1 MPRKDRRSAIA
12 YINDEKERD
21 VTFFKRRGGLFKSVS
36 ELSVVTGARVAV
48 VLETENERMHSFGT
62 PSIDPIADGFLSG
75 APLAVPLADEAT
87 TTRVAQL
94 QSEVARLDMNCMKE
108 YKENQLSIKRM
119 KQIQEQCPG
128 MAANLIFSKE
138 EDLSPGDLNN
148 LSNEVSHVH
157 EDIGHRL
164 PQLHHGHKAM
174 TGGASMI
181 QNMLPSSGPPSDRM
195 RTTPSPV
202 HSLWDH
208 HLLQHQMPSSPLP
221 SPPGH
226 IVAPGFPQVPPIF
239 HPTPSALVPQL
250 ACQQE
255 TTPNQAHELPPPQDI
270 SVKDYVSPCN
280 PVNPQQNDANSNSTS
295 MYNLEASPLLVYS
308 GGNDFTVNGPFGYES
323 WGYALLDQPF
333 RNEFLETD
341 ASLGYNAVD
350 VGQSSM
356 GNGGW
361 VDKPPKSSSS

>member
-1 MPRKDRRSAIA
+1 MPRRSAIA
-12 YINDEKERD
+12 YIHDDKERD
-21 VTFFKRRGGLFKSVS
+21 FTFFKRRGGLFKSIAG
-36 ELSVVTGARVAV
+36 LSAVTGARVAV
-48 VLETENERMHSFGT
+48 VLETENETMHSFGT
-62 PSIDPIADGFLSG
+62 PSADPIADAFLSG
-75 APLAVPLADEAT
+75 APLVVPLDDEAT
-87 TTRVAQL
+87 TARIAQL

-108 YKENQLSIKRM
+108 YKENQLSIERM

-128 MAANLIFSKE
+128 MAANHIFSKE

-148 LSNEVSHVH
+148 LSNEISRFH

-174 TGGASMI
+174 TGRASI
-181 QNMLPSSGPPSDRM
+181 KQNMLPSSGPPSDRM
-195 RTTPSPV
+195 RTTPSSV

-208 HLLQHQMPSSPLP
+208 HLPQHQMHSSPLP

-226 IVAPGFPQVPPIF
+226 IMAPGFSQVPPIF
-239 HPTPSALVPQL
+239 HPASSPLVPQL
-250 ACQQE
+250 ASQQE
-255 TTPNQAHELPPPQDI
+255 TAPNQAHELPPPQDI

-295 MYNLEASPLLVYS
+295 RYNLAVSPLLVYS
-308 GGNDFTVNGPFGYES
+308 GGNDFTVNDPFVYES
-323 WGYALLDQPF
+323 WGYALSDQPF
-333 RNEFLETD
+333 RNEYIEKD
-341 ASLGYNAVD
+341 ASLGYNGAD

-361 VDKPPKSSSS
+361 VDKPPESSSS

>member
-1 MPRKDRRSAIA
+1 MSLVNGFSKSQAFCRSFWFLFLVVSFFVVVGFSMPRMDRRSAIA
-12 YINDEKERD
+12 YINDDKERD
-21 VTFFKRRGGLFKSVS
+21 VTFFKRRGGLFKSVAD
-36 ELSVVTGARVAV
+36 LSVVTGASVAV

-62 PSIDPIADGFLSG
+62 PSADPIVGAFLSG

-128 MAANLIFSKE
+128 MAANLMVSKE
-138 EDLSPGDLNN
+138 EDLSPGELNN
-148 LSNEVSHVH
+148 LSNEISRVH

-174 TGGASMI
+174 TGGASMT

-195 RTTPSPV
+195 RTTPSQV

-208 HLLQHQMPSSPLP
+208 HLPQHQMLSSPLQ

-226 IVAPGFPQVPPIF
+226 IVAPGFPQ
-239 HPTPSALVPQL
+239 
-250 ACQQE
+250 
-255 TTPNQAHELPPPQDI
+255 
-270 SVKDYVSPCN
+270 
-280 PVNPQQNDANSNSTS
+280 NDANSNSTS
-295 MYNLEASPLLVYS
+295 RYNLGASPLLVYS
-308 GGNDFTVNGPFGYES
+308 GGNDFIVNGPFGYES
-323 WGYALLDQPF
+323 WGYALSDQPF

-341 ASLGYNAVD
+341 ASLGYNATD

-356 GNGGW
+356 GNGEW
-361 VDKPPKSSSS
+361 VDKPQESSSS